1 MARRACIPWAWL
13 AVWTV
18 VCCGVLVSSQTSYSV
33 SSYHSEHFGPD
44 GIIMGRS
51 GYKDSTGNSRFTKY
65 HIGKDGKRRL
75 IADDPDGDI
84 ESRSLLP
91 DPSKLALPGIPGF
104 DSFSNPEAFFR
115 QLGLPSISS
124 LHKQQLTGNS
134 RRALGI
140 PKEAL
145 LPPFFPKDLLPPSV
159 LADNGGFPNKKNQK
173 PVFPEYR
180 PT

>member
-33 SSYHSEHFGPD
+33 SSYHSEHYGPD

-75 IADDPDGDI
+75 IADDPEGDI

-104 DSFSNPEAFFR
+104 DSFSNPEAFF
-115 QLGLPSISS
+115 
-124 LHKQQLTGNS
+124 
-134 RRALGI
+134 RALGI